1 MTTGAMMVTMLMAA
15 VSAAFGLK
23 GRLHL
28 DEDRSKA
35 AQHVFDDV
43 IWPNAERLTSELGRD
58 VSIAEMPRQTHKLTG
73 VLVGDID
80 DGLRRRANDE
90 PAAVLDLQAVSI
102 AYRGRCVQVKKH
114 LVALIGK
121 QADTTP
127 VPIVVIEGE

>member
-1 MTTGAMMVTMLMAA
+1 MMVTLLMTA

-23 GRLHL
+23 GRLQL

-43 IWPNAERLTSELGRD
+43 VWPYAERLTSELGWNM
-58 VSIAEMPRQTHKLTG
+58 SIAEMPRQTHELPDIA
-73 VLVGDID
+73 VGDID

-90 PAAVLDLQAVSI
+90 PTAVLDLQAVSI
-102 AYRGRCVQVKKH
+102 THCGRGVQVKKH
-114 LVALIGK
+114 LVALIGD
-121 QADTTP
+121 QADTTA